1 MKNNLFI
8 KILCSIPVILLFLYF
23 IPFLGVCL
31 ILFRYF
37 IYDNKKRIETPIYLI
52 VCGVIILIPKLI
64 LSISS
69 AMKYEIPYFNDIF
82 NSELYSINFIK
93 YSKLLIT
100 VGVIFLILSFIFN
113 SLFNKIKNYLH
124 TSISSY
130 EKRTAKIQEKN
141 DLIM

>member
-23 IPFLGVCL
+23 IPFLSVCL

-69 AMKYEIPYFNDIF
+69 AMKYRILMI
-82 NSELYSINFIK
+82 S
-93 YSKLLIT
+93 LIQNY
-100 VGVIFLILSFIFN
+100 IL
-113 SLFNKIKNYLH
+113 
-124 TSISSY
+124 
-130 EKRTAKIQEKN
+130 
-141 DLIM
+141 